1 MLLSIV
7 PKHGLGCKT
16 TSMAHF
22 INLVLPIPL
31 ERNFTYSVTPQE
43 AALLKPGMRV
53 SVPFGKS
60 KIYTGIVLN
69 VHTIAPEVYEAKE
82 IHQILDDAPIAT
94 EIQLKHWQWIADY
107 YMCTLGEVVRSAL
120 PSAFLLESETL
131 VLRNMEAEVDE
142 EDLKDDE
149 FLVYEALQHQSVLK
163 VHEVAAIVDR
173 KNVLPI
179 LNRLLEK
186 NVIKL
191 KEEVFE
197 QYKPKL
203 VKYIRLGMSYMSD
216 DALETLLESLT
227 RAPKQ
232 SQVVLALFQLQAIT
246 KKPIATAEL
255 EQASNSSKAV
265 IKSLVQKEILEEY
278 SIRVDRVDF
287 DGSQEVSNA
296 KELNE
301 YQELAL
307 KDIQNAF
314 DDNKVTL
321 LKGVTSSGKTEVYVK
336 LIEECLEQKKQV
348 LYLLPEIAL
357 TTQLISRLQE
367 YFGEKIA
374 IYHSKYNVQER
385 VEVWN
390 NVLLAKHKAQIV
402 IGARSAL
409 FLPFLDLG
417 LLLVDEEHESS
428 FKQFDPAPRY
438 HARDAAIVLGSL
450 HASKILLGSATPSV
464 ETYHNV
470 KMGKYGY
477 AEITRRYGNVLMPDM
492 ELVDIKEAQ
501 RKRRMK
507 GHFSERLLEE
517 MNDALEAGEQI
528 ILFQNRRGY
537 APVLECLTC
546 GHTPQCPNCDV
557 SLTYHQFRKQLRC
570 HYCGHHSA
578 LPESCFACGSADLD
592 TKGFGTQQVE
602 QEVIKLF
609 PKAKVDR
616 MDLDTTRGKHA
627 YEKIITRFEQQELD
641 ILIGTQMLTK
651 GLDFRN
657 VSLVGVMN
665 ADSLLNF
672 PDYRAHE
679 RSFQLLTQVAGRA
692 GRTKK
697 RGKVIIQTYNPYH
710 QILKQVTTGEYD
722 QMFAEQVYERE
733 QFKYPPANRII
744 KITFKHKNYNVLNE
758 AADWFCSA
766 LKTNFGGNVLGPEYP
781 PVARIRNQYLKHVL
795 VKMDKKESA
804 VRTKQN
810 IKRIEKSFNAIAMYR
825 SVRVIYNVDHI

>member
-1 MLLSIV
+1 MPLSIAL
-7 PKHGLGCKT
+7 KLGCGWKRI
-16 TSMAHF
+16 SMMQF
-22 INLVLPIPL
+22 VNVVLPIPL
-31 ERNFTYSVTPQE
+31 ERHFTYSVTPKE
-43 AALLKPGMRV
+43 ALLLKPGMRV

-60 KIYTGIVLN
+60 KIYTGIILE
-69 VHTIAPEVYEAKE
+69 VHNTAPEVYEAKE
-82 IHQILDDAPIAT
+82 IHQILDDAPIVT
-94 EIQLKHWQWIADY
+94 PIQLKHWQWIADY

-120 PSAFLLESETL
+120 PGAFLLESETL
-131 VLRNMEAEVDE
+131 VLRNREAEVDE
-142 EDLKDDE
+142 QDLKDDE

-163 VHEVAAIVDR
+163 VQEVAAIVDR
-173 KNVLPI
+173 KNVLPV

-186 NVIKL
+186 NVIQL

-203 VKYIRLGMSYMSD
+203 VKYVRLGMEYASD
-216 DALETLLESLT
+216 DALENLLESLT

-232 SQVVLALFQLQAIT
+232 SQVVLALFQLQATT
-246 KKPIATAEL
+246 KKPISTAEL
-255 EQASNSSKAV
+255 EQSSNSSKAV
-265 IKSLVQKEILEEY
+265 IKSLVAKEILEEY
-278 SIRVDRVDF
+278 ALRIDRVHY
-287 DGSQEVSNA
+287 DGTQELSAA

-301 YQELAL
+301 YQEKALSDIETSFLA
-307 KDIQNAF
+307 
-314 DDNKVTL
+314 NKVTL

-336 LIEECLEQKKQV
+336 LIEACLAKGRQV

-367 YFGEKIA
+367 YFGENIA

-390 NVLLAKHKAQIV
+390 NVLLAKDKAQIV
-402 IGARSAL
+402 IGARSAM
-409 FLPFLDLG
+409 FLPFKDLG
-417 LLLVDEEHESS
+417 LLLIDEEHENS

-438 HARDAAIVLGSL
+438 HARDAAIVLGNL
-450 HASKILLGSATPSV
+450 HKSDVLLGSATPSI
-464 ETYHNV
+464 ESFYNV
-470 KMGKYGY
+470 KIGKYGY
-477 AEITRRYGNVLMPDM
+477 AEILRRYGNVLMPDM

-507 GHFSERLLEE
+507 GHFSERLLAE
-517 MNDALEAGEQI
+517 MIDALDAGEQI

-546 GHTPQCPNCDV
+546 GHAPQCPNCDV

-570 HYCGHHSA
+570 HYCSYHSA
-578 LPESCFACGSADLD
+578 IPESCLACGSSELD
-592 TKGFGTQQVE
+592 TKGFGTEQIE

-609 PKAKVDR
+609 PDAKVGR

-627 YEKIITRFEQQELD
+627 YEKIITSFEQQEMD

-665 ADSLLNF
+665 ADALLNF

-679 RSFQLLTQVAGRA
+679 RSFQLLTQVSGRA

-710 QILKQVTTGEYD
+710 QILKQVTTGDYD
-722 QMFAEQVYERE
+722 AMFAEQLYERE
-733 QFKYPPANRII
+733 QFKYPPENRII

-758 AADWFCSA
+758 AADWFSSA
-766 LKTNFGGNVLGPEYP
+766 LRSNFGGNVLGPEYP

-795 VKMDKKESA
+795 VKMEKKESA
-804 VRTKQN
+804 ARTKQN
-810 IKRIEKSFNAIAMYR
+810 IKRIEKSFNAISMYR

>member
-1 MLLSIV
+1 MPLSIV
-7 PKHGLGCKT
+7 HKLGFEYKK
-16 TSMAHF
+16 TSMEHF
-22 INLVLPIPL
+22 VNVVLPIPL
-31 ERNFTYSVTPQE
+31 ERHFTYSVTEQE
-43 AALLKPGMRV
+43 AKLLEPGMRV

-60 KIYTGIVLN
+60 KIYTGIVLEI
-69 VHTIAPEVYEAKE
+69 HTNAPEVYEAKE
-82 IHQILDDAPIAT
+82 IHQILDDRSVVT
-94 EIQLKHWQWIADY
+94 KIQLKHWQWIADY
-107 YMCTLGEVVRSAL
+107 YMCTLGEVMRSAL

-131 VLRNMEAEVDE
+131 VLRNMEADIDE
-142 EDLKDDE
+142 SELKDDE

-186 NVIKL
+186 HVIKL

-203 VKYIRLGMSYMSD
+203 VKYVRLGIAHTSD
-216 DALETLLESLT
+216 DALETLLETLT

-232 SQVVLALFQLQAIT
+232 SQVVLALFQLQAST
-246 KKPIATAEL
+246 KKPISTNEL
-255 EQASNSSKAV
+255 EIASNSSKAI
-265 IKSLVQKEILEEY
+265 IKSLVVKDILEEY

-287 DGSQEVSNA
+287 DGNREVSDI

-301 YQELAL
+301 YQEKAL
-307 KDIQNAF
+307 TAIKTSF
-314 DDNKVTL
+314 DSNKVTL

-336 LIEECLEQKKQV
+336 LIEECLAHKKQV

-367 YFGEKIA
+367 YFGDKISV
-374 IYHSKYNVQER
+374 YHSKYNVQER

-390 NVLLAKHKAQIV
+390 NVLSAKHKAQIV

-438 HARDAAIVLGSL
+438 HARDAAIVLGNL
-450 HASKILLGSATPSV
+450 HGSKILLGSATPSV
-464 ETYHNV
+464 ESYHNV
-470 KMGKYGY
+470 KTGKYGY
-477 AEITRRYGNVLMPDM
+477 AEINRRYGNVLMPDM

-501 RKRRMK
+501 RKKRMK
-507 GHFSERLLEE
+507 GHFSERLMEE
-517 MNDALEAGEQI
+517 ITAALDNGEQV

-537 APVLECLTC
+537 APILECLTC

-570 HYCGHHSA
+570 HYCSYHSA
-578 LPESCFACGSADLD
+578 LPESCLACGSPDLD
-592 TKGFGTQQVE
+592 TKGFGTEQIE

-609 PKAKVDR
+609 PEAKVDR

-665 ADSLLNF
+665 ADALLNF

-679 RSFQLLTQVAGRA
+679 RSFQLLTQVSGRA

-697 RGKVIIQTYNPYH
+697 RGKVIIQTYNPFH
-710 QILKQVTTGEYD
+710 QILKQVTTGDYEN
-722 QMFAEQVYERE
+722 MFTDQVYERE
-733 QFKYPPANRII
+733 QFKYPPTNRII

-758 AADWFCSA
+758 ASDWFSSA
-766 LKTNFGGNVLGPEYP
+766 LRTNYGGTVLGPEYP

-795 VKMDKKESA
+795 VKIAKGESA
-804 VRTKQN
+804 ARTKQN
-810 IKRIEKSFNAIAMYR
+810 IRRIEKSFNAISMYR

>member
-1 MLLSIV
+1 M
-7 PKHGLGCKT
+7 KH
-16 TSMAHF
+16 F
-22 INLVLPIPL
+22 VNVVLPIPL
-31 ERNFTYSVTPQE
+31 ERHFTYSVTEQE
-43 AALLKPGMRV
+43 AQLLMPGMRV

-60 KIYTGIVLN
+60 KIYTGLVLHIHN
-69 VHTIAPEVYEAKE
+69 TAPEVYEAKE
-82 IHQILDDAPIAT
+82 IDQILDNAPIVT

-107 YMCTLGEVVRSAL
+107 YMCTLGEVMRSAL

-131 VLRNMEAEVDE
+131 VLRNMDAEVDE
-142 EDLKDDE
+142 NELKDDE

-197 QYKPKL
+197 LYKPKL
-203 VKYIRLGMSYMSD
+203 VTYVRLGNKYLSD
-216 DALETLLESLT
+216 EALEALLESLT

-232 SQVVLALFQLQAIT
+232 SQVVLALFQLQAAT
-246 KKPIATAEL
+246 KKPISTNEL
-255 EQASNSSKAV
+255 EIASNSSKAV
-265 IKSLVQKEILEEY
+265 IKSLVSKNILEEY
-278 SIRVDRVDF
+278 TIRVDRVHF
-287 DGSQEVSNA
+287 DATKEVA
-296 KELNE
+296 EIKELNE
-301 YQELAL
+301 YQEKAL
-307 KDIQNAF
+307 VDIKSSF
-314 DDNKVTL
+314 DDKKVTL

-336 LIEECLEQKKQV
+336 LIEECLLHKKQV

-357 TTQLISRLQE
+357 TTQLITRLQE

-374 IYHSKYNVQER
+374 VYHSKYNVQER

-390 NVLLAKHKAQIV
+390 NVLSAKHKAQIV

-417 LLLVDEEHESS
+417 LLIIDEEHESS

-438 HARDAAIVLGSL
+438 HARDAAIVLGNL
-450 HASKILLGSATPSV
+450 HKSQILLGSATPSV
-464 ETYHNV
+464 ESYHNV
-470 KMGKYGY
+470 KTSKYGY
-477 AEITRRYGNVLMPDM
+477 AEINRRYGNVLMPDM

-501 RKRRMK
+501 RKKRMK
-507 GHFSERLLEE
+507 GHFSERLMEE
-517 MNDALEAGEQI
+517 ITAALDEGEQV

-537 APVLECLTC
+537 APILECLTC

-570 HYCGHHSA
+570 HYCSHHAA
-578 LPESCFACGSADLD
+578 LPESCLACGSPDLD
-592 TKGFGTQQVE
+592 TKGFGTEQIE

-609 PKAKVDR
+609 PEAKVGR

-665 ADSLLNF
+665 ADALLNF

-679 RSFQLLTQVAGRA
+679 RSFQLLTQVSGRA

-710 QILKQVTTGEYD
+710 QILKQVTTGEYEA
-722 QMFAEQVYERE
+722 MFLEQVYERE

-758 AADWFCSA
+758 ASDWFSSA
-766 LKTNFGGNVLGPEYP
+766 LRTNYGGTVLGPEYP

-795 VKMDKKESA
+795 VKIAKGESVA
-804 VRTKQN
+804 RTKQN
-810 IKRIEKSFNAIAMYR
+810 IRRIEKSFNAISMYR